1 MLIYIFFQPLKIKQ
15 QEFDDVPLLTMG
27 NFVMYELQ
35 RTGLQTIMAGTK
47 ALRYTER
54 YIVNDVNFTDNSKEF
69 MSNMQADNGI
79 YKNNIVDL
87 KGNVVYKREDGL
99 TFKSNT
105 LNYNT
110 INAIAKTQDDYLAHR
125 DKNSMRGASFVYDSI
140 NNTMKSK
147 QVTVK
152 YQLKESKI

>member
-35 RTGLQTIMAGTK
+35 STGLQTIMAGTK

-79 YKNNIVDL
+79 YKDNIVDL

-99 TFKSNT
+99 TFKSDT

-110 INAIAKTQDDYLAHR
+110 INAIAKTQDDYLAYR
-125 DKNSMRGASFVYDSI
+125 NKNSMRGASFVYDSI
-140 NNTMKSK
+140 NNTMSSEK
-147 QVTVK
+147 VIVK
-152 YQLKESKI
+152 YQLEESKI

>member
-15 QEFDDVPLLTMG
+15 QEFDDVPLLTIE
-27 NFVMYELQ
+27 NFIMYELQ
-35 RTGLQTIMAGTK
+35 STGLQTVMSGTK
-47 ALRYTER
+47 ALRYTQR
-54 YIVNDVNFTDNSKEF
+54 YIVDDINFIDSSEEF
-69 MSNMQADNGI
+69 VSSMQADNGI

-99 TFKSNT
+99 TFESDT
-105 LNYNT
+105 LKYNT
-110 INAIAKTQDDYLAHR
+110 KNSTAQTQDDYLAHQ
-125 DKNSMRGASFVYDSI
+125 DKNSMRGASFIYDSI

-152 YQLKESKI
+152 YQLQESKI

>member
-99 TFKSNT
+99 TFESDT
-105 LNYNT
+105 LNYDTKNS
-110 INAIAKTQDDYLAHR
+110 IAQTKDDYLAHR
-125 DKNSMRGASFVYDSI
+125 DKNSMKGASFIYDSI